1 MRLSRAIPARSTL
14 FAAALALTLTAC
26 GSLLPANNQTTD
38 AAELEAGAY
47 KLDPEH
53 STILFKVSHL
63 GFSTYV
69 GRFNTAE
76 GALRFDPEAPA
87 ESQLDVTINTA
98 SADTPST
105 ELDDV
110 LRGRDWFDT
119 ERFPT
124 ARFESTAITVSGDN
138 TGTVTGNLTLRGV
151 TKPVTLAVT
160 FRGGAYNLLT
170 GAFTL
175 GFEASGALK
184 RTEFGMGSLVP
195 AIGNEVT
202 LEIHAEF
209 QRVDG

>member
-1 MRLSRAIPARSTL
+1 MRLSRANPARIL
-14 FAAALALTLTAC
+14 FAAALAVTLGAC

-38 AAELEAGAY
+38 TAELEAGAY

-53 STILFKVSHL
+53 STILFKVNHL

-69 GRFNTAE
+69 GRFNTVE
-76 GALRFDPEAPA
+76 GALRFDAETPA
-87 ESQLDVTINTA
+87 ESRLDVTIHTA
-98 SADTPST
+98 SADTPSG
-105 ELDDV
+105 ELNEV

-124 ARFESTAITVSGDN
+124 ARFESTAITVTDKN

-175 GFEASGALK
+175 GFQANGVLK

-209 QRVDG
+209 RRIDG

>member
-14 FAAALALTLTAC
+14 LAAALALSLTAC

-87 ESQLDVTINTA
+87 ESQLDVTIDTT
-98 SADTPST
+98 SADTPSA

-151 TKPVTLAVT
+151 TKPVMLAVT

-209 QRVDG
+209 QRIDG

>member
-1 MRLSRAIPARSTL
+1 MRLPRASAVRSLAAVFLTL
-14 FAAALALTLTAC
+14 ALAAC
-26 GSLLPANNQTTD
+26 GSLVPANNQSTD
-38 AAELEAGAY
+38 TAALEAGAY

-69 GRFNTAE
+69 GRFNRME
-76 GALRFDPEAPA
+76 GALRFDPEDPA
-87 ESQLDVTINTA
+87 ASQLGVTIDTA
-98 SADTPST
+98 SADTPSG
-105 ELDDV
+105 ELNEI
-110 LRGRDWFDT
+110 LQGRDWFDV

-124 ARFESTAITVSGDN
+124 ARFESTAVSVTGAD
-138 TGTVTGNLTLRGV
+138 TGTVTGNLTLRGI
-151 TKPVTLAVT
+151 TKPVTLDVT
-160 FRGGAYNLLT
+160 FRGGANNLLT

-175 GFEASGALK
+175 GFEASGVLK

-209 QRVDG
+209 QRIDG